1 MNWELLIEI
10 GNFAVGII
18 GVIGGTAGII
28 FWRAAR
34 KAQEAA
40 AKEKEANAQAATI
53 DAKSK
58 EADLVDTILQR
69 FEKAVIGRMDQGEAV
84 RKQEFNQLR
93 TDIGGQLS
101 NIQAENRKQN
111 ETIAAQNDRIAEQ
124 SDLLQDIKDYLNGGF
139 AEYESRKAAK
149 NKQTKRAK
157 KA

>member
-53 DAKSK
+53 EAKSK
-58 EADLVDTILQR
+58 EADLVDTILQK

-84 RKQEFNQLR
+84 RKQEFDQLR
-93 TDIGGQLS
+93 SDIGGQLT
-101 NIQAENRKQN
+101 NIQDENRKQN
-111 ETIAAQNDRIAEQ
+111 ETIATQNDRIAEQ
-124 SDLLQDIKDYLNGGF
+124 NDLLQDIKEYLNGGF
-139 AEYESRKAAK
+139 AEFENRKHAK
-149 NKQTKRAK
+149 PTTKKTK
-157 KA
+157 K